1 MHTPTRQGP
10 SIHSPHR
17 IRTNIITRLPTL
29 RQTRTRCHTSQRRR
43 RIENQTAGSQKTHSL
58 IRLSRGQIMN
68 HHTMP
73 TRHRRRLTHSTQQT
87 RTRRIH
93 PAKRQHTSQ
102 THAPI
107 ILINPPHRLTQ
118 PQLIVRRLLIH
129 RKHIMNRILQPHKVL
144 TSPLRKIL
152 SRAGSLLDP
161 PIFPAPGLPL
171 ARQLNDAIDHTR
183 PGE

>member
-10 SIHSPHR
+10 SINGPHR

-29 RQTRTRCHTSQRRR
+29 RQPRTRCHTSQRRR
-43 RIENQTAGSQKTHSL
+43 RIKDQTAGSQKTHSL

-118 PQLIVRRLLIH
+118 AQLIVRRLLIH
-129 RKHIMNRILQPHKVL
+129 RKHIMNRILQAHKVL
-144 TSPLRKIL
+144 TSPPSKIL
-152 SRAGSLLDP
+152 SRAGGLLDP
-161 PIFPAPGLPL
+161 PILAALSLPAPC
-171 ARQLNDAIDHTR
+171 QLDDAIDHAR
-183 PGE
+183 PGK